1 MATCAWHSA
10 VEVIMTSHPLRN
22 IIISILLITA
32 SSLAR
37 AEERLVFSGTPTI
50 KVESAPQA
58 ANRVELTTQEQTEY
72 RVLITARDGK
82 YYWTSRENKELFH
95 FRSGA
100 FDWFVAPGSG
110 YIKVVD
116 RRYLLQEDGPRYL
129 YMEHMTLLLNTIT
142 YWGGGEH
149 FQP

>member
-1 MATCAWHSA
+1 MN
-10 VEVIMTSHPLRN
+10 TSHPLRN
-22 IIISILLITA
+22 VFLSLLLLTI

-37 AEERLVFSGTPTI
+37 ADERLVFSGTPTV
-50 KVESAPQA
+50 KAESAAHA
-58 ANRVELTTQEQTEY
+58 ANRLELTTQEQTEY
-72 RVLITARDGK
+72 RVRITARDGK
-82 YYWTSRENKELFH
+82 YYWASRENKELFH
-95 FRSGA
+95 LRSGA

-116 RRYLLQEDGPRYL
+116 RKYLLQEDGPRYL
-129 YMEHMTLLLNTIT
+129 YMEHMTLFLNTLT

>member
-1 MATCAWHSA
+1 
-10 VEVIMTSHPLRN
+10 MTSHPLQH
-22 IIISILLITA
+22 IGLLILLFTV

-37 AEERLVFSGTPTI
+37 ADERIVFAGTPTVN
-50 KVESAPQA
+50 VESASHTS
-58 ANRVELTTQEQTEY
+58 NRVELPQQDQTEY
-72 RVLITARDGK
+72 RLPITIRDGK
-82 YYWTSRENKELFH
+82 YYWASRENKELIH

-116 RRYLLQEDGPRYL
+116 RTYLLKEDGPRYL
-129 YMEHMTLLLNTIT
+129 YMAHMTLLLSTIPS
-142 YWGGGEH
+142 WGTGEQ

>member
-1 MATCAWHSA
+1 
-10 VEVIMTSHPLRN
+10 MTSHPLRN
-22 IIISILLITA
+22 IFISLLLITVP
-32 SSLAR
+32 SLAR
-37 AEERLVFSGTPTI
+37 ADERLVFSGTPTV
-50 KVESAPQA
+50 KVESASHA
-58 ANRVELTTQEQTEY
+58 SNRVELTPQEQAEY
-72 RVLITARDGK
+72 RVLITARNGK
-82 YYWTSRENKELFH
+82 YYWASRENKELFH

-116 RRYLLQEDGPRYL
+116 RTYMLQEAGPRYL
-129 YMEHMTLLLNTIT
+129 YMEHMTLLLSTIT

>member
-1 MATCAWHSA
+1 MN
-10 VEVIMTSHPLRN
+10 TSHPLHTMFL
-22 IIISILLITA
+22 SLLLLTV

-37 AEERLVFSGTPTI
+37 ADERLVFSGTPTA
-50 KVESAPQA
+50 KAESAA
-58 ANRVELTTQEQTEY
+58 HVSNRLELTTQEQTEY
-72 RVLITARDGK
+72 RVLITTLDGK
-82 YYWTSRENKELFH
+82 YYWASRENKELFH

-116 RRYLLQEDGPRYL
+116 RQYLFQDDGPRYL
-129 YMEHMTLLLNTIT
+129 YMEHLTLFLTTIT

>member
-1 MATCAWHSA
+1 
-10 VEVIMTSHPLRN
+10 MTSHPWRN
-22 IIISILLITA
+22 ICISMLLITV

-37 AEERLVFSGTPTI
+37 AEERIVFSGTPTV
-50 KVESAPQA
+50 KVESASHA
-58 ANRVELTTQEQTEY
+58 SNRLELTTQEQTEY
-72 RVLITARDGK
+72 RVLITVRDGK
-82 YYWTSRENKELFH
+82 YYWASRENKDLIY

-116 RRYLLQEDGPRYL
+116 RKYLLQEDGPRYL
-129 YMEHMTLLLNTIT
+129 YMEHMTLLLSTIT